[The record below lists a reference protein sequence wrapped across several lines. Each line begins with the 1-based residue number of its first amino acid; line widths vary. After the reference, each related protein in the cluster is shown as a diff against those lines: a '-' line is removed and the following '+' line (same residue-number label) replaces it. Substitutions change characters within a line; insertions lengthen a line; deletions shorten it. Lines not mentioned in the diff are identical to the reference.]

1 MALIYAVHH
10 FDVLAI
16 TGPGYLAR
24 GWKGERRY
32 ARVNNIKPTIYVV
45 KASGTA
51 A

>member
-1 MALIYAVHH
+1 MTIYAAHH
-10 FDVLAI
+10 FDDLAI

-32 ARVNNIKPTIYVV
+32 ARVKNIRAPIYVV

>member
-1 MALIYAVHH
+1 LICAVHH

-32 ARVNNIKPTIYVV
+32 AMAKDIRPPIYEI

-51 A
+51 